1 MSDPYSDY
9 ADYSAGAT
17 TYYGTPESLTSNAPT
32 VTGTTNY
39 STDTG
44 TSGTTGSVINSS
56 ANPITT
62 NSGPVDA
69 SGGNGSIP
77 NSLQN
82 IATQGLNDAVVSA
95 QEFGLGSLTDL
106 LRVGAQG
113 QTTAASAPSAPTAQ
127 QSTGLLGQIP
137 GWAWVLAAGAALWL
151 LVRKK

>member
-1 MSDPYSDY
+1 MGDY
-9 ADYSAGAT
+9 ADYSDYSNSGAPT
-17 TYYGTPESLTSNAPT
+17 SQDINSLTANAAT
-32 VTGTTNY
+32 ITGTTNY
-39 STDTG
+39 NTDTG
-44 TSGTTGSVINSS
+44 TTGSTGGVINSS
-56 ANPITT
+56 ANPVTT

-95 QEFGLGSLTDL
+95 QEFGIGSLTDL

-127 QSTGLLGQIP
+127 QATGLGSIP
-137 GWAWVLAAGAALWL
+137 WWLWVGGGAL
-151 LVRKK
+151 LVYWMVKK

>member
-1 MSDPYSDY
+1 MSDPYSNY

-39 STDTG
+39 GTDSG
-44 TSGTTGSVINSS
+44 TSGTTGAVINSS
-56 ANPITT
+56 ANPVTT

-69 SGGNGSIP
+69 GGGNGSIP

-95 QEFGLGSLTDL
+95 QEFGIGSLTDL

-127 QSTGLLGQIP
+127 QSTGFFSSIP
-137 GWAWVLAAGAALWL
+137 GWAWLLIAGGGLYL
-151 LVRKK
+151 LTRK